1 MGSYAVMESLSR
13 ISKLRALGY
22 HSKYHYLEE
31 ALSRN
36 NGFFSSAEQDRLL
49 HATVAIPGLGGVGG
63 AHLIT
68 LARMGVG
75 RFHLADFDV
84 FEPANVNRQYGA
96 KVSHFGR
103 PKLDVMAEEVLNINP
118 YLDIQKFPEGVT
130 KQNVEAFL
138 RGVDVVVDGIDFFNF
153 DVRRMVF
160 NRARDLG
167 IHVVTAGPLG
177 YSAAMLVFAPDRGM
191 SFDTYFDI
199 HGQMTTED
207 KLVAFMVG
215 LAPRATHRHY
225 IDPRA
230 VDLEEQRG
238 PSLDAGCEICAST
251 AATEVVR
258 ILLGHPGLRPAPYFV
273 QYDPFLR
280 RFHQGYLRRG
290 NRHPLQR
297 LKRILAK
304 RQSKRRR
311 LQSFLPPP
319 SPRVAEITSPIS
331 EDVMQYLLRAAIQAP
346 SGDNCQPWWFRID
359 QDSVDVLLRPE
370 ADRSL
375 FNVNQCASL
384 IACGA
389 ALENLLIAASR
400 YGLQGEVAYSPE
412 GENKNCAARIRLHR
426 TDIDEDPLQRF
437 IWVRHTNRTR
447 YRNAVISPE
456 TRIDLIRSLEH
467 FPEMKL
473 RLYHTKEEIRA
484 IARLVYKAD
493 RVRVASRGL
502 HEQLMRMIRFSD
514 DEALEK
520 RDGFPLKNLEAGW
533 GGEVFLRMTRN
544 WSVMQIF
551 NRLGISRIVPM
562 IAYQGILNASLI
574 GLLKCPDRRPETM
587 LRGGRALERVWLT
600 ATRSGLSFQPMTA
613 ITLFWMRWRMNQLDA
628 LGGTQAR
635 MLESLWE
642 RYHDTFDVAP
652 DSPEGHVMLFRIGV
666 GQPVAC
672 QTLRKAPEASILAN

>member
-1 MGSYAVMESLSR
+1 
-13 ISKLRALGY
+13 
-22 HSKYHYLEE
+22 
-31 ALSRN
+31 
-36 NGFFSSAEQDRLL
+36 
-49 HATVAIPGLGGVGG
+49 
-63 AHLIT
+63 
-68 LARMGVG
+68 MGVG

-103 PKLDVMAEEVLNINP
+103 PKLDVMVEEVLNINP

-297 LKRILAK
+297 LKRILA
-304 RQSKRRR
+304 
-311 LQSFLPPP
+311 
-319 SPRVAEITSPIS
+319 
-331 EDVMQYLLRAAIQAP
+331 
-346 SGDNCQPWWFRID
+346 
-359 QDSVDVLLRPE
+359 
-370 ADRSL
+370 
-375 FNVNQCASL
+375 
-384 IACGA
+384 
-389 ALENLLIAASR
+389 
-400 YGLQGEVAYSPE
+400 
-412 GENKNCAARIRLHR
+412 
-426 TDIDEDPLQRF
+426 
-437 IWVRHTNRTR
+437 
-447 YRNAVISPE
+447 
-456 TRIDLIRSLEH
+456 
-467 FPEMKL
+467 
-473 RLYHTKEEIRA
+473 
-484 IARLVYKAD
+484 
-493 RVRVASRGL
+493 
-502 HEQLMRMIRFSD
+502 
-514 DEALEK
+514 
-520 RDGFPLKNLEAGW
+520 
-533 GGEVFLRMTRN
+533 
-544 WSVMQIF
+544 
-551 NRLGISRIVPM
+551 
-562 IAYQGILNASLI
+562 
-574 GLLKCPDRRPETM
+574 
-587 LRGGRALERVWLT
+587 
-600 ATRSGLSFQPMTA
+600 
-613 ITLFWMRWRMNQLDA
+613 
-628 LGGTQAR
+628 
-635 MLESLWE
+635 
-642 RYHDTFDVAP
+642 
-652 DSPEGHVMLFRIGV
+652 
-666 GQPVAC
+666 
-672 QTLRKAPEASILAN
+672 